1 MAKKPTSDNEAY
13 QQLKAEIKQNTLRSC
28 YLFYGEEAY
37 LREVYLEQIRKKL
50 LDGPAAEFNFHRFN
64 KDTMDWDQVSN
75 AVEAMPMMA
84 ERSFVLVEDVDLY
97 KEPEASREKIISIL
111 EDLPDYCCLIFV
123 YDTIAYNPDKRLK
136 KLHTAISQHVQPVEF
151 RKQSGSE
158 MRSWIQR
165 QARKGGKVIDNATAD
180 YLAFLKDNSL
190 SALVGEIQKLTAY
203 AKGETI
209 TKLDVDTVVE
219 PTLTAATF
227 DISNALA
234 DGEYERALLK
244 LRDLLALQE
253 DPILLLGTVA
263 AQMRRLLYGR
273 ILYEHG
279 KSPEE
284 LVKLLGGSPYGARM
298 TMNSVRKLTSAFC
311 KRAVLLCLE
320 ADRQMKTSRDTPERI
335 LELLIMQL
343 AREARP

>member
-1 MAKKPTSDNEAY
+1 MAKKPSSDNEAY
-13 QQLKAEIKQNTLRSC
+13 QQLKQEIKQNALRAC

-50 LDGPAAEFNFHRFN
+50 LDGPASEFNFHRFS
-64 KDTMDWDQVSN
+64 KDTLDWDQVSN

-84 ERSFVLVEDVDLY
+84 ERTLILVEDVDLY
-97 KEPEASREKIISIL
+97 KEPEASREKIISML
-111 EDLPDYCCLIFV
+111 QDLPDYCCLIFI
-123 YDTIAYNPDKRLK
+123 YDTVPYSPDKRLK
-136 KLHTAISQHVQPVEF
+136 KLHAAISDHVQVVEF

-165 QARKGGKVIDNATAD
+165 QARKGGKVMDNATAD

-203 AKGETI
+203 ADGEAI

-234 DGEYERALLK
+234 DGEYEKALLK
-244 LRDLLALQE
+244 LRDLLAMQE

-273 ILYEHG
+273 ILYENG
-279 KSPEE
+279 KSPED

-298 TMNSVRKLTSAFC
+298 TMNSVRKLTSTFC

-320 ADRQMKTSRDTPERI
+320 ADRNMKTSRDTPERI
-335 LELLIMQL
+335 LELLILQL
-343 AREARP
+343 SQEARP

>member
-1 MAKKPTSDNEAY
+1 MAKKPSTENEAY
-13 QQLKAEIKQNTLRSC
+13 QQLKADIKQNALRSC

-37 LREVYLEQIRKKL
+37 LREAYLGQIRKKL
-50 LDGPAAEFNFHRFN
+50 LGGPAAEFNFHRFR
-64 KDTMDWDQVSN
+64 KDSLDWDQVST

-84 ERSFVLVEDVDLY
+84 ERTLILLEDVDLY

-111 EDLPDYCCLIFV
+111 EDLPDYCCLIFI
-123 YDTIAYNPDKRLK
+123 YDTVDYSPDKRLK
-136 KLHTAISQHVQPVEF
+136 KLHSALSQHALVVEF

-190 SALVGEIQKLTAY
+190 SALVGEIEKLTAY
-203 AKGETI
+203 ADGEAI

-234 DGEYERALLK
+234 DGAYERALLK
-244 LRDLLALQE
+244 LQDLLALQE

-273 ILYEHG
+273 ILYENG
-279 KSPEE
+279 KSSEE
-284 LVKLLGGSPYGARM
+284 LVKLLGGSPYGARI
-298 TMNSVRKLTSAFC
+298 TMDSVRKLTSAFC

-320 ADRQMKTSRDTPERI
+320 ADRRMKTSRDTPERI
-335 LELLIMQL
+335 LELLILQL
-343 AREARP
+343 SREARP